1 MAQTCFPDNGR
12 SLPNIHLHPRHEG
25 FFVQSC
31 PNLLGRCGLEKEL
44 QCFTEIREGMFDT
57 VSLSVITRFDVPL
70 ITIVEGP
77 DQQYAAAPPEG
88 VRRRL
93 ERRAWENVRTEG

>member
-57 VSLSVITRFDVPL
+57 VSLAGNIQLPKYLRIGPRITSEKGRHLP
-70 ITIVEGP
+70 T
-77 DQQYAAAPPEG
+77 
-88 VRRRL
+88 
-93 ERRAWENVRTEG
+93 